1 MKIAVISDIHGNMD
15 ALEAVMEDIKKEEC
29 EKVFALGDY
38 AMAGPEPG
46 ETINWFF
53 KKQFDENFKIIQ
65 GNTDLM
71 IADYNENLYK
81 ILREKAP
88 IMAEALKYDAK
99 VLNQIQK
106 DFLKK
111 LPMQLEVD
119 EYGVK
124 ILLVHGSPRRNNE
137 DILPGMPLEAVE
149 EIIEGTTEKLILC
162 GHTHVPCG
170 YQTNTNQTVVNVGSV
185 GRPMTPEPKACYA
198 IIDFSDGSFE
208 VRHRFVTYD
217 NVLAAQIMS
226 QRGFVGADR
235 LADLIL
241 NPIERHI

>member
-1 MKIAVISDIHGNMD
+1 MRIAVLSDIHANAQ
-15 ALEAVMEDIKKEEC
+15 ALEAVMGDVVNQGC
-29 EKVFALGDY
+29 EHVFCLGDI
-38 AMAGPEPG
+38 ALAGPQPKEVIDYVMAQN
-46 ETINWFF
+46 TWTV
-53 KKQFDENFKIIQ
+53 IQ
-65 GNTDLM
+65 GNTDKM
-71 IADYNENLYK
+71 IAQFGPEVMEFLEAQY
-81 ILREKAP
+81 P
-88 IMAEALKYDAK
+88 IMANALSDDVSIIDDSHRA
-99 VLNQIQK
+99 
-106 DFLKK
+106 FLSE
-111 LPMQLEVD
+111 LPPILSLEV
-119 EYGVK
+119 EGCNV
-124 ILLVHGSPRRNNE
+124 LLTHGSPRANNE
-137 DILPGMPLEAVE
+137 DILPEMPLEIVE
-149 EIIEGTTEKLILC
+149 EIISGTTEKLILC

-235 LADLIL
+235 LADLLL

>member
-1 MKIAVISDIHGNMD
+1 MRIAVLSDIHANAQ
-15 ALEAVMEDIKKEEC
+15 ALEAVMGDVVNQGC
-29 EKVFALGDY
+29 EHVFCLGDI
-38 AMAGPEPG
+38 ALAGPQPKEVIDYVMAQN
-46 ETINWFF
+46 TWTV
-53 KKQFDENFKIIQ
+53 IQ
-65 GNTDLM
+65 GNTDKM
-71 IADYNENLYK
+71 IAQFGPEVMELTDDVTVIDDSHRAFL
-81 ILREKAP
+81 
-88 IMAEALKYDAK
+88 AELPP
-99 VLNQIQK
+99 VLS
-106 DFLKK
+106 
-111 LPMQLEVD
+111 LEV
-119 EYGVK
+119 EGCNV
-124 ILLVHGSPRRNNE
+124 LLTHGSPRANNE

-208 VRHRFVTYD
+208 VIHRFVTYD